1 MRPSEGRTRRMM
13 SMTHSKTNLAAYQ
26 IMNNAAETLHR
37 AALDCYLAIYFVTDY
52 ADRWESLVLYEN
64 ALNAWDIMEEAMK

>member
-1 MRPSEGRTRRMM
+1 
-13 SMTHSKTNLAAYQ
+13 
-26 IMNNAAETLHR
+26 MNNAAETLHR